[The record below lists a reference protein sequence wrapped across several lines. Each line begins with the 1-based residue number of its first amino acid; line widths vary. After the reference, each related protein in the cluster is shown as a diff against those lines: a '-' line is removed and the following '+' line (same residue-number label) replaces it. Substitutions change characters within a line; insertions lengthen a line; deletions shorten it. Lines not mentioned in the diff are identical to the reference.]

1 MLDKLSLLSELIV
14 DSLNQMSSS
23 CSNSFIVPSEKHHFD
38 EFADVKVG
46 TSVTHCFVSSLLI
59 ILLQM
64 AFLEDCEKTNLNLV
78 YLLEREDASFIIR

>member
-23 CSNSFIVPSEKHHFD
+23 CSYCFIVPSKKHHFD
-38 EFADVKVG
+38 KFADVKVG
-46 TSVTHCFVSSLLI
+46 TSVTHFFISSLLI

-64 AFLEDCEKTNLNLV
+64 ALLEDCEKTDLNLV